1 MSETQDITWAQL
13 GDPYIASIYWAFTT
27 ISTVGYGDIHPTSAG
42 TRVATVLLA
51 FVGITLIFSQVAWAM
66 ANAFMPAA
74 QWMRSKLEAW
84 HPPEVVKVEG
94 LDGHSTEIRVPS
106 AAGLYYVLNLA
117 PVVGL
122 WLALQLLFAGV
133 LCVAQPMGYLLA
145 LYHILITSTTVGLG
159 DVQIETDAAKVVVV
173 LHIFVSVG
181 TLSTVFQ
188 EASK

>member
-1 MSETQDITWAQL
+1 MCTRSWWARPVL
-13 GDPYIASIYWAFTT
+13 TLASIIAYFVVAGLVFGYGEGWSLLDSIYFATVVS
-27 ISTVGYGDIHPTSAG
+27 STVGYGDIHPTSAG

-133 LCVAQPMGYLLA
+133 LCVAQPMPYELA
-145 LYHILITSTTVGLG
+145 LC
-159 DVQIETDAAKVVVV
+159 V
-173 LHIFVSVG
+173 LRPSISSLF
-181 TLSTVFQ
+181 
-188 EASK
+188 